1 MKSLADGMG
10 SHKYQMPG
18 VLKPMFEWIWSL
30 WKMAE
35 ERWCERNSSSEQMQ
49 ELPPTVLWLLISP
62 GRSCL
67 RVGERN
73 GVSTLKSVLD
83 PSPRFQ
89 WYLNRDVGASC
100 SSSDTYSVGKPA
112 HKHHERTFQRQKIHQ
127 QSLNSIHLHS
137 RHFLLQIAFFFF

>member
-1 MKSLADGMG
+1 
-10 SHKYQMPG
+10 
-18 VLKPMFEWIWSL
+18 
-30 WKMAE
+30 MAE
-35 ERWCERNSSSEQMQ
+35 EWWCERNSSSEQMQ

-83 PSPRFQ
+83 LSPRFQ

-127 QSLNSIHLHS
+127 QSLNSIFTPDIFCY
-137 RHFLLQIAFFFF
+137 RLLFFFFFTVGKRKETLVQPNSYSKTPCPIHFLHCLNL